1 MSKRLLASKFVFG
14 LGIAATVALVGVTPA
29 HAAPPPVYCGGGV
42 LYATQTTSYGR
53 TQDAPVGNCGT
64 VGVRVKYSHPG
75 GSSWTTWTYHATLI
89 TREAPNTNDAQ
100 HYSTNTG
107 VFETP

>member
-1 MSKRLLASKFVFG
+1 MSKRMTATKLVFG
-14 LGIAATVALVGVTPA
+14 LTIGATLAVVGVTPA
-29 HAAPPPVYCGGGV
+29 YAVTPVYCGGGV

-53 TQDAPVGNCGT
+53 TQDAPVGDCGS

-75 GSSWTTWTYHATLI
+75 GSSWTTWTYNGTLI